1 MGRYMYGTIKN
12 NTMKIHN
19 PSRGLKK
26 QKRNAFKVQRFT
38 EVYVCI
44 VKGEAEII
52 LFFFIYLWTY
62 SVSSKIH
69 LSLSLPFE
77 HFLSE

>member
-1 MGRYMYGTIKN
+1 MYGTIKN

-52 LFFFIYLWTY
+52 LFFLYIYGLIVSLVRFI
-62 SVSSKIH
+62 
-69 LSLSLPFE
+69 SLSLPFE